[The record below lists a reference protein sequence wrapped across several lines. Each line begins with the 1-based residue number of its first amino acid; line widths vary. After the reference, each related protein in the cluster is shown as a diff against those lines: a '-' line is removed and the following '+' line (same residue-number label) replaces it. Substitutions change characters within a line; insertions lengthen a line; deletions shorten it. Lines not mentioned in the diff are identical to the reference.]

1 MRIKFLIQY
10 FTIHLIIM
18 GILIRWVASSRDNFG
33 EYQREINQKVIRGIH
48 HRAQRF
54 ESLAPDNFW

>member
-1 MRIKFLIQY
+1 M
-10 FTIHLIIM
+10 IIT
-18 GILIRWVASSRDNFG
+18 GIFIRWVASSRDNFG